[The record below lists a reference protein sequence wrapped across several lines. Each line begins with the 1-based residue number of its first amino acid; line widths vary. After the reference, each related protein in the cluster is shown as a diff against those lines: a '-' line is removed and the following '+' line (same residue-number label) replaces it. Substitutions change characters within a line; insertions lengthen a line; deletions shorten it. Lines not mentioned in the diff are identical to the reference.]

1 MESAVFSIFAATI
14 KPPMNWTD
22 LLSNKRYAQ
31 PHKSAD
37 IRSSFQRDYDRI
49 IFSSPFRRLQN
60 KTQVFPLPGA
70 QMVHNRLTHSLEVAS
85 VGRSIACRTVEKLSK
100 DHPELKERQ
109 SDIETIVASACLAH
123 DLGNPPFGHSGEDTI
138 SSFFK
143 DGKGK
148 ELKDKVLP
156 EQWSDLIAFE
166 GNANAFRQLTHQF
179 TGRRA
184 GGFSLTSATLA
195 TLLKYPYP
203 SFNKGNRKKYNVFYS
218 EIEAFEEVVKECGI
232 PSIDDEHLVYARHPL
247 SYMMEAADDICY
259 LVLDMEDAH
268 KRGIISTE
276 IIENCFVSF
285 FNPKS
290 TKDTNFFKH
299 KDDAYRDVCDV
310 NERMAFLRA
319 MLINKLVNCVSDIF
333 CKNYDKI
340 MEGRFEKSLISHLPE
355 FEKNALEICRNESVK
370 LIYRHPSVV
379 KIELTGFN
387 VIGTLM
393 DDFTDAVLNPDT
405 PYNKKLLSLV
415 PEQFKVETDDTYTR
429 LQSVIDFISNMTDLY
444 AVQLYKDL
452 RGID

>member
-1 MESAVFSIFAATI
+1 
-14 KPPMNWTD
+14 MNWTE
-22 LLSNKRYAQ
+22 LLSHKRYAQ
-31 PHKSAD
+31 AQKSPD

-85 VGRSIACRTVEKLSK
+85 VGRSIACRTVEKLAK
-100 DHPELKERQ
+100 KHPELKDRQ
-109 SDIETIVASACLAH
+109 SDIETIVSAACLAH

-138 SSFFK
+138 SSFFR

-148 ELKDKVLP
+148 ELQSLVKP

-203 SFNKGNRKKYNVFYS
+203 SYDKGNRKKYNVFYS
-218 EIEAFEEVVKECGI
+218 EIEAFREVVEECGI
-232 PSIDDEHLVYARHPL
+232 PRIDDGHLVYARHPL

-276 IIENCFVSF
+276 SIEQCFLSF
-285 FNPKS
+285 FDPE
-290 TKDTNFFKH
+290 KDKQFFAH
-299 KDDAYRDVCDV
+299 KDKAYGEVSDT

-319 MLINKLVNCVSDIF
+319 TLINKLVNCVSDIF
-333 CKNYDKI
+333 VKHFEAI

-355 FEKNALEICRNESVK
+355 FEKNALEFCRAESVK
-370 LIYRHPSVV
+370 HIYRHPTVV

-393 DDFTDAVLNPDT
+393 ENFTDAVLNPNT

-415 PEQFKVETDDTYTR
+415 PEQFKVETDDTYTK

>member
-1 MESAVFSIFAATI
+1 M
-14 KPPMNWTD
+14 
-22 LLSNKRYAQ
+22 
-31 PHKSAD
+31 
-37 IRSSFQRDYDRI
+37 
-49 IFSSPFRRLQN
+49 
-60 KTQVFPLPGA
+60 PGA

-85 VGRSIACRTVEKLSK
+85 VGRSIACRTVEKLAK
-100 DHPELKERQ
+100 KHPELKERQ

-148 ELKDKVLP
+148 ELEKHVRP

-179 TGRRA
+179 KGRRA

-203 SFNKGNRKKYNVFYS
+203 SYNKGNRKKYNAFFS
-218 EIEAFEEVVKECGI
+218 EIPAFEEVVKECGI
-232 PSIDDEHLVYARHPL
+232 PQIDADHLVYARHPL

-268 KRGIISTE
+268 KRGIISTDT
-276 IIENCFVSF
+276 IERCFMSF
-285 FNPKS
+285 FNPEQA
-290 TKDTNFFKH
+290 KDKEVFKH
-299 KDDAYRDVCDV
+299 KEEVYHDVTDT

-319 MLINKLVNCVSDIF
+319 TLINKLVNCASDIF
-333 CKNYDKI
+333 VKNYDAI
-340 MEGRFEKSLISHLPE
+340 MEGRFEKSLIAHLPD
-355 FEKNALEICRNESVK
+355 FEKNALDLCRDASVK
-370 LIYRHPSVV
+370 QIYRHPSVV

-387 VIGTLM
+387 VIGTLLE
-393 DDFTDAVLNPDT
+393 DFTDAVLNPAT
-405 PYNKKLLSLV
+405 PYNKKLLSLI
-415 PEQFKVETDDTYTR
+415 PEQFKVETNDVYTR

>member
-1 MESAVFSIFAATI
+1 
-14 KPPMNWTD
+14 MNWND
-22 LLSNKRYAQ
+22 LLSNKRYASAQ
-31 PHKSAD
+31 KSPD

-49 IFSSPFRRLQN
+49 LFSSPFRRLQN

-85 VGRSIACRTVEKLSK
+85 VGRSIACRAVEKLTK
-100 DHPELKERQ
+100 KHPELKERQ

-138 SSFFK
+138 GSFFR

-218 EIEAFEEVVKECGI
+218 EIEAFKEVVEECGI
-232 PSIDDEHLVYARHPL
+232 PRLDEEHLVYARHPL

-268 KRGIISTE
+268 KRGIISTQA
-276 IIENCFVSF
+276 IENCFLSF
-285 FNPKS
+285 FDPDKDKQFFAHKEKAYKEVS
-290 TKDTNFFKH
+290 DTN
-299 KDDAYRDVCDV
+299 
-310 NERMAFLRA
+310 ERIAFLRA

-333 CKNYDKI
+333 CKNYDFI
-340 MEGRFEKSLISHLPE
+340 MEGRFEKSLISHLPD
-355 FEKNALEICRNESVK
+355 FEKKALDLCRDESVRH
-370 LIYRHPSVV
+370 IYRHPSVV

-387 VIGTLM
+387 VIGTLLEE
-393 DDFTDAVLNPDT
+393 FTDAVLNPAT

-415 PEQFKVETDDTYTR
+415 PEQFKVETDDTYAR

-444 AVQLYKDL
+444 AVKLYKDL

>member
-1 MESAVFSIFAATI
+1 
-14 KPPMNWTD
+14 MNWTD
-22 LLSNKRYAQ
+22 LLSNKRYAR
-31 PHKSAD
+31 PHKSSD

-49 IFSSPFRRLQN
+49 IFSSPFRRLEN

-85 VGRSIACRTVEKLSK
+85 VGRSIACRTVEKLAK
-100 DHPELKERQ
+100 KHPELNERQ
-109 SDIETIVASACLAH
+109 SDIETVVASACLAH

-148 ELKDKVLP
+148 GLQSFVLP

-203 SFNKGNRKKYNVFYS
+203 SYDKGNRKKYNVFYS
-218 EIEAFEEVVKECGI
+218 EIEAFKEVVNECGI
-232 PSIDDEHLVYARHPL
+232 PRLEDEHLVYARHPL

-259 LVLDMEDAH
+259 LILDMEDAH
-268 KRGIISTE
+268 KRGIIGTDT
-276 IIENCFVSF
+276 IERCFMSF
-285 FNPKS
+285 FNPEQA
-290 TKDTNFFKH
+290 KDKEVFKH
-299 KDDAYRDVCDV
+299 KVEVYQDVTDT

-319 MLINKLVNCVSDIF
+319 TLINKLVNCVSDIF
-333 CKNYDKI
+333 VKNYEAI
-340 MEGRFEKSLISHLPE
+340 MEGRFEKSLIAHLPD
-355 FEKNALEICRNESVK
+355 FEKNALDLCREASVK
-370 LIYRHPSVV
+370 QIYRHPSVV

-387 VIGTLM
+387 VIGTLLE
-393 DDFTDAVLNPDT
+393 DFTDAVLNPDT
-405 PYNKKLLSLV
+405 PYNKKLLSLI
-415 PEQFKVETDDTYTR
+415 PEQFKVQTDDIYTR

-444 AVQLYKDL
+444 AVQIYKDL

>member
-1 MESAVFSIFAATI
+1 
-14 KPPMNWTD
+14 MNWTD

-31 PHKSAD
+31 PHKSPD

-85 VGRSIACRTVEKLSK
+85 VGRSIACRTVEKLAK
-100 DHPELKERQ
+100 KHPELKDRQ
-109 SDIETIVASACLAH
+109 SDIETIVSAACLAH

-138 SSFFK
+138 SSFFR
-143 DGKGK
+143 DGQGK

-203 SFNKGNRKKYNVFYS
+203 SYDKGDRKKYNVFYS
-218 EIEAFEEVVKECGI
+218 DIEAFMEVVEECGM
-232 PSIDDEHLVYARHPL
+232 PRLDANHLVYARHPL

-268 KRGIISTE
+268 KRGIVGTDV
-276 IIENCFVSF
+276 IEGCFLSF
-285 FNPKS
+285 FNPVS
-290 TKDTNFFKH
+290 PKDKEVFKH
-299 KDDAYRDVCDV
+299 KDEVYEAVTDT

-319 MLINKLVNCVSDIF
+319 TLINKLVNGVSDIF
-333 CKNYDKI
+333 VAHYDAI
-340 MEGRFEKSLISHLPE
+340 MEGCFEKSLISHLPD
-355 FEKNALEICRNESVK
+355 FEKNALEQCRDASVK
-370 LIYRHPSVV
+370 HIYRHPSVV

-393 DDFTDAVLNPDT
+393 EHFTDAVLNPNT

-415 PEQFKVETDDTYTR
+415 PEQFKAETDDTYTR

-444 AVQLYKDL
+444 AVKLYKDL

>member
-1 MESAVFSIFAATI
+1 
-14 KPPMNWTD
+14 MNWTD

-70 QMVHNRLTHSLEVAS
+70 QTVHNRLTHSLEVAS

-100 DHPELKERQ
+100 KDDYLKERQ

-138 SSFFK
+138 SSFFN
-143 DGKGK
+143 DWKGM

-184 GGFSLTSATLA
+184 GGFSLTAATLA

-203 SFNKGNRKKYNVFYS
+203 SFDKGDRKKYNVFYS
-218 EIEAFEEVVKECGI
+218 EIEAFKEVVEECGI
-232 PSIDDEHLVYARHPL
+232 PRIDDEHLVYARHPL
-247 SYMMEAADDICY
+247 SFMMEAADDICY

-268 KRGIISTE
+268 RRGIVSTE
-276 IIENCFVSF
+276 AIEKCFLSF
-285 FNPKS
+285 FNPKN
-290 TKDTNFFKH
+290 TKDMSFYKH
-299 KDDAYRDVCDV
+299 KEEAYLDVTDI
-310 NERMAFLRA
+310 NERIAFLRA
-319 MLINKLVNCVSDIF
+319 TLINKLVNCVSDIF
-333 CKNYDKI
+333 VKNYEPI

-355 FEKNALEICRNESVK
+355 YEKNALDQCRKASIEH
-370 LIYRHPSVV
+370 IYRHPSVV

-387 VIGTLM
+387 VIGSLM
-393 DDFTDAVLNPDT
+393 EVFIGAILYPDT
-405 PYNKKLLSLV
+405 PYNKKLLSLI
-415 PEQFKVETDDTYTR
+415 PEQFKVATDDTYTR
-429 LQSVIDFISNMTDLY
+429 VQSVIDFISNMTDLY
-444 AVQLYKDL
+444 AVKLYKDL
-452 RGID
+452 SGID

>member
-1 MESAVFSIFAATI
+1 
-14 KPPMNWTD
+14 MNWTD

-31 PHKSAD
+31 PQKSAD

-85 VGRSIACRTVEKLSK
+85 VGRSIACRTVEKLAK
-100 DHPELKERQ
+100 KHPELKEHQ
-109 SDIETIVASACLAH
+109 SDIETIVSSACLAH

-156 EQWSDLIAFE
+156 EQWSDLVAFE
-166 GNANAFRQLTHQF
+166 GNANAFRLLTHQF

-184 GGFSLTSATLA
+184 GGFSLTAATLA

-203 SFNKGNRKKYNVFYS
+203 SFDKGNRKKYNVFYS
-218 EIEAFEEVVKECGI
+218 EIEAFKEVVEECGI
-232 PSIDDEHLVYARHPL
+232 PRIDNEHLVYARHPL

-276 IIENCFVSF
+276 AIEGCFLSF
-285 FNPKS
+285 FDAE
-290 TKDTNFFKH
+290 KDKDFYRH
-299 KDDAYRDVCDV
+299 KELVYKEVSDT

-319 MLINKLVNCVSDIF
+319 MLINKLVNCASDIF
-333 CKNYDKI
+333 VKN
-340 MEGRFEKSLISHLPE
+340 
-355 FEKNALEICRNESVK
+355 
-370 LIYRHPSVV
+370 
-379 KIELTGFN
+379 
-387 VIGTLM
+387 
-393 DDFTDAVLNPDT
+393 
-405 PYNKKLLSLV
+405 
-415 PEQFKVETDDTYTR
+415 
-429 LQSVIDFISNMTDLY
+429 
-444 AVQLYKDL
+444 
-452 RGID
+452 

>member
-1 MESAVFSIFAATI
+1 M
-14 KPPMNWTD
+14 
-22 LLSNKRYAQ
+22 
-31 PHKSAD
+31 
-37 IRSSFQRDYDRI
+37 
-49 IFSSPFRRLQN
+49 
-60 KTQVFPLPGA
+60 PGA

-85 VGRSIACRTVEKLSK
+85 VGRSIACRTVEKLAK
-100 DHPELKERQ
+100 KHPELKERQ

-148 ELKDKVLP
+148 ELEKHVRP

-179 TGRRA
+179 KGRRA

-203 SFNKGNRKKYNVFYS
+203 SYNKGNRKKYNVFFS
-218 EIEAFEEVVKECGI
+218 EIPAFEEVVKECGI
-232 PSIDDEHLVYARHPL
+232 PQIDADHLVYARHPL

-268 KRGIISTE
+268 KRGIISTDT
-276 IIENCFVSF
+276 IERCFMSF
-285 FNPKS
+285 FNPEQA
-290 TKDTNFFKH
+290 KDKEVFKH
-299 KDDAYRDVCDV
+299 KEEVYHDVTDT

-319 MLINKLVNCVSDIF
+319 TLINKLVNCASDIF
-333 CKNYDKI
+333 VKNYDAI
-340 MEGRFEKSLISHLPE
+340 MEGRFEKSLIAHLPD
-355 FEKNALEICRNESVK
+355 FEKNALDLCRDASVK
-370 LIYRHPSVV
+370 QIYRHPSVV

-387 VIGTLM
+387 VIGTLLE
-393 DDFTDAVLNPDT
+393 DFTDAVLNPAT
-405 PYNKKLLSLV
+405 PYNKKLLSLI
-415 PEQFKVETDDTYTR
+415 PEQFKVETNDVYTR